1 LFLLRLRL
9 PPVLLLPADSHAVQ
23 AATDRNPFRQV
34 SIGIQVME
42 VRGMKRVLILAA
54 AMVLVLFAAGR
65 AGAAYTNYCYV
76 GMGGLYP
83 GGPDYA
89 GVDFGDSYAWARADG
104 WDLGS
109 VVRQN
114 EDATTNFGSSF
125 ASSSFEQEFTVVGTG
140 SAIIDLAY
148 QGDLSYYASGVNGG
162 YQVEF
167 DIDVELWQYNTFRLA
182 GAGEVKSGSG
192 DDSGSWHYSST
203 VSIGDTYTQNDIGDV
218 VTLKVFLVTRSDG
231 PASFVTDGSFTGVA
245 DFYGSL
251 SLASYSDNLAPLDAP
266 GQVPAPAALWLLA
279 SGLLA
284 LAGLRKNSL

>member
-1 LFLLRLRL
+1 
-9 PPVLLLPADSHAVQ
+9 
-23 AATDRNPFRQV
+23 
-34 SIGIQVME
+34 
-42 VRGMKRVLILAA
+42 MKRVLILAA

-65 AGAAYTNYCYV
+65 AVAAYTNYCYV
-76 GMGGLYP
+76 GMGGSYP
-83 GGPDYA
+83 AGPDYA

-114 EDATTNFGSSF
+114 EDATTYFGSSF

-231 PASFVTDGSFTGVA
+231 PTSFVTDGSFTGVA

-266 GQVPAPAALWLLA
+266 GQVPVPAALWLLA